1 MPKKVLAIV
10 GSPRYRG
17 NTSILVDKY
26 LDGAEEE
33 GAEVEK
39 IFLRKLDIAGCIA
52 CEGCKKAGHC
62 VIGDD
67 LKSLLDKMNAADV
80 WVFGTPVYFWGPT
93 ALMKA
98 FIDRWYGSREY
109 VNFNEHKASLIVP
122 LEDSTEKTAR
132 HTVGMLTDTLDYVKT
147 EIISTLIA
155 IKVNHRGDVNKFPEY
170 LDKAYQMG
178 KNAVGA

>member
-26 LDGAEEE
+26 LAGAKEA

-39 IFLRKLDIAGCIA
+39 VFLRKLSIAGCIA
-52 CEGCKKAGHC
+52 CDGCKKAGYC
-62 VIGDD
+62 VIEDD
-67 LKSLLDKMNAADV
+67 LKILLDKMNSADV
-80 WVFGTPVYFWGPT
+80 WVLGTPVYFWGPT

-109 VNFNEHKASLIVP
+109 VNFKDHKASLIVP
-122 LEDSTEKTAR
+122 LEDTTEKTAR
-132 HTVGMLTDTLDYVKT
+132 HTVGMLTDTLDYVGT
-147 EIISTLIA
+147 DLISTLVA
-155 IKVNHRGDVNKFPEY
+155 IKVNHQGDVNKFPEY
-170 LDKAYQMG
+170 LEKAHQMG
-178 KNAVGA
+178 TQAGTS

>member
-26 LDGAEEE
+26 LAGAEDA
-33 GAEVEK
+33 GAKVKK
-39 IFLRKLDIAGCIA
+39 IYLRKLSIAGCIA
-52 CEGCKKAGHC
+52 CDGCKKAGHC
-62 VIGDD
+62 VIKDD
-67 LKSLLDKMNAADV
+67 LTPLLDKMNEADI
-80 WVFGTPVYFWGPT
+80 WVLGTPVYFWGPT

-109 VNFNEHKASLIVP
+109 VNFKGQKVSMIIP

-132 HTVGMLTDTLDYVKT
+132 HTVGMLTDTLDYVKAD
-147 EIISTLIA
+147 IISTLVA
-155 IKVNHRGDVNKFPEY
+155 IKVNHRGDVNKLPEY
-170 LDKAYQMG
+170 LEKAYQMG
-178 KNAVGA
+178 NQAVTA